1 MLEVSALTTSLTA
14 RLPAIAKVKPARFK
28 SNRGE
33 VFEFS
38 NLWLS
43 ATEAEEILLSNRQKV
58 TVLSPSDFGQKR
70 KCID

>member
-1 MLEVSALTTSLTA
+1 MLEVSALTTSLTSK
-14 RLPAIAKVKPARFK
+14 LPAIAKVKQGHFK

-43 ATEAEEILLSNRQKV
+43 AAKAEENLLSNR
-58 TVLSPSDFGQKR
+58 
-70 KCID
+70 